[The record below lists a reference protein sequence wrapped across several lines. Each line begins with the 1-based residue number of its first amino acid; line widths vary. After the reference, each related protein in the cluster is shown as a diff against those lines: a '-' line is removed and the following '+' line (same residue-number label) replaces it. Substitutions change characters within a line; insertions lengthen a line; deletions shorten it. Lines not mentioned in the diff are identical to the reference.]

1 MKAVVKKIILIITA
15 FILLLYILFAS
26 FLWFSEYRDRQ
37 ILSEV
42 KSIYSRKQVPHN
54 LTLLNSG
61 IASFKKRLDLID
73 QAKESIE
80 LEFFIYELDSASKL
94 LTTKIIEA
102 AKRGVKVKVL
112 VDFSVTVFK
121 LAPTY
126 AKELIEEGVE
136 VKYYNT
142 ASNSRI
148 ITIQHRNH
156 RKLLVIDSN
165 KVFIGGRNIAD
176 DYFDLS
182 DHYNFLDTD
191 ILIEGEIVKDI
202 RESFYSYWNSDYASL
217 PVTDENRRE
226 EFFKLNTKTSEILK
240 KLDKNS
246 EEIERLNYQTVCHDI
261 SYMTDN
267 PGVFT
272 SNRQVYKR
280 LELILSESK
289 ESIVAE
295 SPYLVLRKD
304 GLDLMKKITDNGS
317 QLSILT
323 NSLKSTD
330 AYYTVSAL
338 SLSLSDIKDTKTN
351 LFIFNEAKSPYTFAK
366 NTRYGLHAK
375 RAIVDSKHSIIGT
388 YNIDPR
394 SANFNSEVLVICRDN
409 KELAEEILRDIDL
422 RKKYAV
428 ELFKSNSPFIKLI
441 EGASRMDQF
450 KFFLSLPLSRLF
462 DFLL

>member
-1 MKAVVKKIILIITA
+1 MKAVAKKIILVITA
-15 FILLLYILFAS
+15 FIFLIYLLFAF
-26 FLWFSEYRDRQ
+26 FLWFSEYKDRQ

-42 KSIYSRKQVPHN
+42 KSIYSRKQTPHK

-61 IASFKKRLDLID
+61 ISSFKKRLDLID

-94 LTTKIIEA
+94 LTSKIVKA
-102 AKRGVKVKVL
+102 ARRGVKVKVL

-121 LAPTY
+121 LAPVY
-126 AKELIEEGVE
+126 AKKLIDEGVE

-156 RKLLVIDSN
+156 RKLLVVDS
-165 KVFIGGRNIAD
+165 KYVFIGGRNIAD

-182 DHYNFLDTD
+182 DHYNFLDSD
-191 ILIEGEIVKDI
+191 VLIEGEIVNDI
-202 RESFYSYWNSDYASL
+202 RKSFYSYWSSDYSSA
-217 PVTDENRRE
+217 PVTDEVSRE
-226 EFFKLNTKTSEILK
+226 DFFKLTPKTSEILSQIE
-240 KLDKNS
+240 KNS
-246 EEIERLNYQTVCHDI
+246 KEIELLNFQTTCDDI
-261 SYMTDN
+261 SYITDN

-280 LELILSESK
+280 LELILSK
-289 ESIVAE
+289 AKKSIVAE

-304 GLDLMKKITDNGS
+304 GLNLMKKLTNNGAD
-317 QLSILT
+317 LSILT

-338 SLSLSDIKDTKTN
+338 SLSLSDIKETKAR
-351 LFIFNEAKSPYTFAK
+351 LFVFNESKSPYSFSK

-375 RAIVDSKHSIIGT
+375 RAVVDSKHSIIGT

-394 SANFNSEVLVICRDN
+394 SANFNSEVLVICRN
-409 KELAEEILRDIDL
+409 NEELAKAIIEDIEL
-422 RKKYAV
+422 RKKYAI
-428 ELFKSNSPFIKLI
+428 EPFKDKSPFLSLI
-441 EGASRMDQF
+441 RGASRADQF